1 MFIITVE
8 ELEQLD
14 ACEEGLNTFV
24 EANGD
29 SATLTEALE
38 SNGIDDIFWYLE
50 HTDRLTDQHGEDLR
64 GFARK
69 QALVNIDK
77 IVDYCTKEEYDTIL
91 DWLHNGEGR
100 SAAESAAESAAW
112 SARSAAWSA
121 AESAAWSARSAAES
135 AAWSAAWSA
144 RSAAW
149 SAAESAAWS
158 ARSAARSAWS
168 AAESAARE
176 EQTKELRQ
184 MFTKW
189 EDVEEDSLKAEYDD
203 MLMRRK

>member
-77 IVDYCTKEEYDTIL
+77 IVDYCTKKEYDTIL

-112 SARSAAWSA
+112 
-121 AESAAWSARSAAES
+121 
-135 AAWSAAWSA
+135 
-144 RSAAW
+144 
-149 SAAESAAWS
+149 
-158 ARSAARSAWS
+158 SAARSAWS